1 MNGIILK
8 TLINSIGTE
17 KIANSLNAFLLENLN
32 HNGQKVHI
40 LLVENDGVIYFQKYL
55 YNSETGKY
63 MVFGEKQNLTQFI
76 DDLLNK
82 ATNG

>member
-55 YNSETGKY
+55 YNSETCKY